1 MGQPKFK
8 ERMRQQL
15 LARRGLTRVG
25 QGHLESLPPLE
36 LVPEFPGAEHKTLA
50 MRLIEQRFGVPIEE
64 LLVEGALQEVGTLL
78 GIDQSTVSKWRKLL
92 GLRD

>member
-1 MGQPKFK
+1 
-8 ERMRQQL
+8 MRQHL
-15 LARRGLTRVG
+15 LARRGLARVG

-36 LVPEFPGAEHKTLA
+36 PAPEFPSDTHKTLA
-50 MRLIEQRFGVPIEE
+50 MKLVERRFGVPIEE
-64 LLVEGALQEVGTLL
+64 LLVEGMLQEVGTLL